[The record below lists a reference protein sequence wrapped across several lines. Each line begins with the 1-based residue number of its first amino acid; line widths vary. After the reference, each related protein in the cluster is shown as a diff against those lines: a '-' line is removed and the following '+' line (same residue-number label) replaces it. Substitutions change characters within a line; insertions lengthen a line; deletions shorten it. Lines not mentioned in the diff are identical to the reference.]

1 MALLSIH
8 FDWKIGRVSNRMR
21 VRWVSQISV
30 PFVIEISV
38 QCCRKVVGFQILS
51 HSHLECRSEKLGG
64 VVAKIR
70 TPHPNYQK
78 VIFGIKTCLRDF
90 LGVKNEHLVR
100 LRH

>member
-21 VRWVSQISV
+21 VRWVLQISV

-70 TPHPNYQK
+70 TPPSKLSKGYFRYQNM
-78 VIFGIKTCLRDF
+78 LA
-90 LGVKNEHLVR
+90 
-100 LRH
+100 